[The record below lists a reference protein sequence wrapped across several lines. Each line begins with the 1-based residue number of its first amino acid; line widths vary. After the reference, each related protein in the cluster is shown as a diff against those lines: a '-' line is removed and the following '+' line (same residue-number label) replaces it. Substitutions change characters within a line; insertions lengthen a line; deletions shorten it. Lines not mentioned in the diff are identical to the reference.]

1 MLQYIKGVNMNV
13 LDHVVNQLADAVAK
27 GMSLDI
33 AGAIIIQSYQAT
45 SGLVKISSCEVEGFF
60 KISL

>member
-1 MLQYIKGVNMNV
+1 MDV

-45 SGLVKISSCEVEGFF
+45 SGLDIK
-60 KISL
+60 